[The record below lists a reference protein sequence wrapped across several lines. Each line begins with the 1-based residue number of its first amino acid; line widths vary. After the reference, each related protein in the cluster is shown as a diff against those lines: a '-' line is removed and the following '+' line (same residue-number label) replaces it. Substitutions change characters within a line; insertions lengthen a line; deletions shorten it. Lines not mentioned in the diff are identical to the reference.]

1 MHNRLIFR
9 YHHVRVHS
17 NPWLL
22 RGCLRLRPVANRPT
36 GRRKAVEGRRKV
48 AEPRRWLSS
57 GKCVGRGLGK
67 SGPHEA

>member
-17 NPWLL
+17 NPGLL
-22 RGCLRLRPVANRPT
+22 RGCFRHLLKANRPT
-36 GRRKAVEGRRKV
+36 WRRKAVEGRRKV
-48 AEPRRWLSS
+48 SDPRRWLSS
-57 GKCVGRGLGK
+57 GKRVGRGLGK